1 MNSQTVFSIEWNILS
16 SLSFLCITAWQ
27 PSEKENGLS
36 LISVEAL
43 RSRVGNTERGT
54 QVVCVLCNSTAL
66 QKFLRFL
73 PTIALQRFYLPGL
86 ETLTCLSTKHHH
98 YTIFSVGWLV
108 VSATSQKVSAAKGLL
123 TQQKIWDRQNAGMGS
138 AGRGGFRRRNGGI
151 GAAGGVRPRVLRTQS
166 VGSPRLVAPFGAA
179 SPGDTRRQRKSLRR
193 QKKVL
198 RRQKKLLGRENAADR
213 GGFF

>member
-1 MNSQTVFSIEWNILS
+1 M
-16 SLSFLCITAWQ
+16 
-27 PSEKENGLS
+27 
-36 LISVEAL
+36 
-43 RSRVGNTERGT
+43 
-54 QVVCVLCNSTAL
+54 VCVLCNSTAL

-98 YTIFSVGWLV
+98 YTIFSVGRLV

-151 GAAGGVRPRVLRTQS
+151 GAAGGVRQRVLRTQS
-166 VGSPRLVAPFGAA
+166 VGSAAAEKIPAAAEKSAAAVEKVAGEEKC
-179 SPGDTRRQRKSLRR
+179 R
-193 QKKVL
+193 
-198 RRQKKLLGRENAADR
+198 DR
-213 GGFF
+213 GGGF